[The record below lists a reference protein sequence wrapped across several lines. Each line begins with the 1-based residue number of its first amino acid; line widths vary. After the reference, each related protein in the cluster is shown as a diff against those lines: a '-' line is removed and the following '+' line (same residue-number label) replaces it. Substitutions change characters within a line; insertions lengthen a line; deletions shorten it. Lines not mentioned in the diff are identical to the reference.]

1 VRVRVHVHCVCMR
14 EFVDKQHIDV
24 SFVASE
30 VSSFD
35 SSANLHRAALCQ
47 LHCWV
52 MPLARRDATKGAEA
66 QSGYYI
72 AHFVQ

>member
-1 VRVRVHVHCVCMR
+1 VCDKERKREREGERERERER

-35 SSANLHRAALCQ
+35 SSAN
-47 LHCWV
+47 
-52 MPLARRDATKGAEA
+52 
-66 QSGYYI
+66 
-72 AHFVQ
+72 